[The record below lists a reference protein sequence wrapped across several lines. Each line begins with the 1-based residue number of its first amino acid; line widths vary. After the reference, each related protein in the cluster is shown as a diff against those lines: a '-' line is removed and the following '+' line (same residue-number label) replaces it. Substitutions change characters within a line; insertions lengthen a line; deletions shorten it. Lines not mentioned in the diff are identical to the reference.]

1 MTSTEIEYYFLPC
14 KVSKGLFSTERQ
26 VSVRLQDGRE
36 FVAFVDERNVQ
47 IKSDQHLKSEEAV
60 DGWIKVFPVK
70 VTETKALVDLP
81 TQGSFVEGPR
91 IEISPKEL
99 IQPT

>member
-1 MTSTEIEYYFLPC
+1 MANQSNFYFIEC
-14 KVSKGLFSTERQ
+14 QVSKGLFATERQ
-26 VSVRLQDGRE
+26 VSVKLPNGRV
-36 FVAFVDERNVQ
+36 FVAFVDERN
-47 IKSDQHLKSEEAV
+47 IKLKSREPQTEGSV
-60 DGWIKVFPVK
+60 DGWVKVFPVK
-70 VTETKALVDLP
+70 VTKSSALVDLP